1 LFTLTP
7 HILYIWEKLFFD
19 SIGIA
24 ANTKKWFISSKIKF
38 YFLKVIKYA
47 LAIGIYIANLIN
59 FKLLLMR

>member
-24 ANTKKWFISSKIKF
+24 ANTKKMVYFFKDKILFSKSHKIRSCNW
-38 YFLKVIKYA
+38 Y
-47 LAIGIYIANLIN
+47 IYC
-59 FKLLLMR
+59 KSY